1 MKNFFFILLYFI
13 SLNTHAISFSTMNID
28 KDNTPYLL
36 QILLSHL
43 KNNPPTN
50 VLEQENL
57 ITTLTKLNKK
67 QKLVSKQQ
75 FTFVV
80 NSEVH
85 KTILNHKI
93 KSGIQSS
100 NVSLS
105 DLTNMESKLKVSN
118 LIYTDFSKFILTESI
133 RNFEEYRKDNFL
145 EKYQNVNPPD
155 KKGQI
160 KKGKL
165 KQISLYTGK
174 WINKGLSSTPQNFNS
189 YLSGLSITILNRL
202 VNLLEVYKLHSKTTV
217 GRADILSNIPTPST
231 GQSLEKQT
239 SPKLPDLEVDP
250 MEGSSKKIDNLLRD
264 INIKKN

>member
-1 MKNFFFILLYFI
+1 MKIIIFMLLFF
-13 SLNTHAISFSTMNID
+13 SQTVQAISFSSLNID

-36 QILLSHL
+36 QILLNHL

-57 ITTLTKLNKK
+57 ITTLTKLNEK
-67 QKLVSKQQ
+67 QKLVSKKQ

-80 NSEVH
+80 NSETH

-93 KSGIQSS
+93 KSGVQSS

-105 DLTNMESKLKVSN
+105 DLSNIESKLKASN
-118 LIYTDFSKFILTESI
+118 LIYTDFAKFVLTESI
-133 RNFEEYRKDNFL
+133 RNFEEYKKDNFL

-174 WINKGLSSTPQNFNS
+174 WINKGLSSTPQNFNN
-189 YLSGLSITILNRL
+189 YLSEVSMTILNRL
-202 VNLLEVYKLHSKTTV
+202 VNLLEVYKLHSQTTV
-217 GRADILSNIPTPST
+217 GRVDILTNIPSPSN
-231 GQSLEKQT
+231 GPNLEKQK
-239 SPKLPDLEVDP
+239 SLKLPALEVDP

-264 INIKKN
+264 INIKEN